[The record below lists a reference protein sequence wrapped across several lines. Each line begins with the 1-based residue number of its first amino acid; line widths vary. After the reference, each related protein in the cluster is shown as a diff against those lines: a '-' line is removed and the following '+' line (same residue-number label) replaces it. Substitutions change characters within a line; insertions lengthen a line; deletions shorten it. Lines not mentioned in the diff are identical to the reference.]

1 MPTSAS
7 EGQTGCGTNMQTVG
21 VLYFKYPVMNTQR
34 EREKR
39 HTVKKGE
46 TTKLKKRERE
56 EKREKNMSHETVF
69 VTV

>member
-1 MPTSAS
+1 
-7 EGQTGCGTNMQTVG
+7 MQTVG

-46 TTKLKKRERE
+46 TTKLKKETER
-56 EKREKNMSHETVF
+56 EKREKNMSHETVLLLF
-69 VTV
+69 SR

>member
-1 MPTSAS
+1 M
-7 EGQTGCGTNMQTVG
+7 NLQTVS
-21 VLYFKYPVMNTQR
+21 VLCLSKYPVMNTQR

>member
-1 MPTSAS
+1 
-7 EGQTGCGTNMQTVG
+7 MQTVG

-46 TTKLKKRERE
+46 TTKLKKKK
-56 EKREKNMSHETVF
+56 KR
-69 VTV
+69 